1 MCLSVYR
8 LPLLGKTRRFPAP
21 GIPDGND
28 FDHELPPCCPV
39 DGKNILHKKPHTG
52 TLYRLMIH
60 AMLKNEWRHMPVQH
74 FTSLRLATVLPLT
87 AALLMGCSQ
96 AEPPQQTE
104 RVPEVGVYTVKA
116 QALTLPTDLPART
129 SAYRV

>member
-1 MCLSVYR
+1 
-8 LPLLGKTRRFPAP
+8 
-21 GIPDGND
+21 
-28 FDHELPPCCPV
+28 
-39 DGKNILHKKPHTG
+39 
-52 TLYRLMIH
+52 
-60 AMLKNEWRHMPVQH
+60 MPVKH

-116 QALTLPTDLPART
+116 EA
-129 SAYRV
+129 